1 MRANE
6 IPPSAIGNWPS
17 LVTVIINTF
26 TMVDGSMQI
35 NGGPTRQG
43 VTVTPSEFGAKFK
56 SKGEVYYF
64 LTVEVGAYLPP
75 KDAISIYFLKD
86 LITGKRQCKSF
97 FLL

>member
-1 MRANE
+1 
-6 IPPSAIGNWPS
+6 
-17 LVTVIINTF
+17 
-26 TMVDGSMQI
+26 MVDGSMQI
-35 NGGPTRQG
+35 NGGPARQG